1 MRWPQQVGVSHGPSL
16 LDVHPGVLI
25 CTPQLLPS
33 FYLSCFLD
41 SLAFM
46 RYDTMVLPAFSSIF
60 VPVHSMFGHGTLRYM
75 CILNPIGAFFH
86 SNVRYWL
93 HFYYT

>member
-1 MRWPQQVGVSHGPSL
+1 
-16 LDVHPGVLI
+16 
-25 CTPQLLPS
+25 
-33 FYLSCFLD
+33 
-41 SLAFM
+41 
-46 RYDTMVLPAFSSIF
+46 MVLPAFSSIF